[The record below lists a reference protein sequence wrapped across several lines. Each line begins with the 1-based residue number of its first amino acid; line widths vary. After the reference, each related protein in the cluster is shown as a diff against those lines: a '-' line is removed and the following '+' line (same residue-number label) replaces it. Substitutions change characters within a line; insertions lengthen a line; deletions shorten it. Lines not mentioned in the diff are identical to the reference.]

1 MSCLSQTSK
10 KRRIREELKELK
22 NQDQFIFNNQLD
34 FEEHDDEAVGL
45 EYKNNAGWYIYNI
58 INIVINN
65 CIVIVYTN

>member
-22 NQDQFIFNNQLD
+22 NQDQFVFNQLD

-45 EYKNNAGWYIYNI
+45 EYKNNAGWYIYVSVN
-58 INIVINN
+58 V
-65 CIVIVYTN
+65 